1 MQYSSP
7 ALKRINHLISE
18 LEQIYHQYAL
28 KYKISD
34 SVFIILYT
42 LSVEGGEC
50 ALSDI
55 VLLSG
60 LPKQTVNSAIS
71 KTEEEEIIF
80 LSENGK
86 RRKNVVLTEKGR
98 EKAENS
104 VVKLIEIENG
114 IFSRWGEEKTER
126 YIKETEEYND
136 LMRKEID

>member
-1 MQYSSP
+1 MQYGSP

-60 LPKQTVNSAIS
+60 LPKQTVNSAIR
-71 KTEEEEIIF
+71 KMEEEEIIF

>member
-7 ALKRINHLISE
+7 ALKRINQLISE

-60 LPKQTVNSAIS
+60 LPKQTVNSAIR
-71 KTEEEEIIF
+71 KMEEEEIIF

-114 IFSRWGEEKTER
+114 IFSKWGEEKTER

>member
-1 MQYSSP
+1 MQYGSP

-60 LPKQTVNSAIS
+60 LPKQTVNSAIR
-71 KTEEEEIIF
+71 KMEEEEIIF

-98 EKAENS
+98 EKAEKS
-104 VVKLIEIENG
+104 VVKLIEIEND

>member
-1 MQYSSP
+1 MQYGSP

-60 LPKQTVNSAIS
+60 LPKQTVNSAIR
-71 KTEEEEIIF
+71 KMEEEEIIF

-136 LMRKEID
+136 LMRKELD